1 METIKNNIALVI
13 NALNNVE
20 TKGVQNLNN
29 LVGSINIL
37 QETLNKLSE
46 PPEVVNEE

>member
-1 METIKNNIALVI
+1 METVKNNITLVI

-20 TKGVQNLNN
+20 TKGMQNMNN

-37 QETLNKLSE
+37 QETLNLLAQ
-46 PPEVVNEE
+46 PPEEE